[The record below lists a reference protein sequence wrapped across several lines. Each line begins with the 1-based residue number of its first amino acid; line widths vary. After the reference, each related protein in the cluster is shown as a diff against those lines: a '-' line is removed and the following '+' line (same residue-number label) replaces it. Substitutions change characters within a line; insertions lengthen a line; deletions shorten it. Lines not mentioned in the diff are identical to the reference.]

1 MDLAKHALE
10 YLNQTAQETARMR
23 DQFLE
28 KHSTLLVEAAK
39 IVGDCINR
47 GGKLLICGNGGSA
60 ADAQHMAAEMIGR
73 MLIERGPLPAIA
85 LTTDTSNLTAVGN
98 DYGFDQVFIRQVQA
112 LGKPEDVLIAI
123 STSGKSKNVMLAVEA
138 AQKKGMKVI
147 GITGGEGGPLKLA
160 SDISLNVELGK
171 NASRIQET
179 HIFIVHSLID
189 LMDRFFLA
197 EKR

>member
-1 MDLAKHALE
+1 MDLAKHALD

-28 KHSTLLVEAAK
+28 KNSTLLVEGAK
-39 IVGDCINR
+39 MLGDCINR

-60 ADAQHMAAEMIGR
+60 ADAQHMAAEMTGR
-73 MLIERGPLPAIA
+73 MLIERGPLPAVA

-112 LGKPEDVLIAI
+112 LGRPEDILIAI
-123 STSGKSKNVMLAVEA
+123 STSGKSKNVLLAVEA

-147 GITGGEGGPLKLA
+147 SMTGGEGGPLRLA
-160 SDISLNVELGK
+160 SDINYNVELGK

-179 HIFIVHSLID
+179 HIFVVHSLID

-197 EKR
+197 EKK